1 MKKDKTISWLL
12 VICLL
17 FSLISCNG
25 DDETPTVPIDE
36 FDLTSC
42 DLSDLIH
49 ILENVGAQGAII
61 NITNC
66 TYEVNSI
73 HNTPTSTDLDL
84 GHYSGVGLPPI
95 EAPVTINGLGDVAF
109 TRGENSEFLRFFFVT
124 ETGELYLNNINLEN
138 GYLSPDRFHN
148 IGGAIL
154 NLGGRV
160 ELTDCE
166 LINNIAYSG
175 GAICNYGGVL
185 ELWDTTLS
193 DNMAEEGGGGAIT
206 STEGGIIYADEA
218 VFLRNQSSGK
228 GGAIFNQGLIQIENN
243 TRFQFNTATFGGAI
257 AHSGD
262 TTLQITDAVFS
273 DNIASEGGGAISD
286 VGAPN
291 HLTTIQNCLF
301 ENNIA
306 GPGGDSTGG
315 AIHVGGGRLNIHS
328 GSQFTNNQATW
339 GGAVYSIAA
348 DLNISASIL
357 ENNHADANGGA
368 VWIGQDTTATL
379 AVSSIVNNIAE
390 NSSGGIW
397 TEGTTTIDR
406 TTIDQNQAVFFLA
419 GGIDN
424 ALGGNLTI
432 THSTIS
438 NNISAGSGGGIFND
452 SLGNLI
458 IFNSTISGNQGSNGS
473 AIYNSGQ
480 VNLSHSTIAFN
491 YAESGKAVFSDISS
505 GTITAKN
512 SIIANNTGGWGYIS
526 NCQGIA
532 TVIGDNL
539 DDDGTCGFS
548 ITADP
553 RLDSL
558 ADNGGD
564 TLTHEILFLSPARDA
579 VTDCTDIGGSPLV
592 DMDQREISRPQ
603 DDACDIGAYEREA
616 LLAPITP
623 PISTVVFLQNSSCR
637 ERPGSEYHAT
647 GFFNSGDTAEVTARN
662 PNLTWFQVM
671 IPDSES
677 KCWVWKELVT
687 FTGEME
693 TIPIIAPEVAE
704 VSGQDEVVC
713 QPPDGG
719 CPYKEVP
726 TCWDLD
732 TCSCVPCE

>member
-1 MKKDKTISWLL
+1 MNKDKTISWLL

-17 FSLISCNG
+17 FSLVGCNG
-25 DDETPTVPIDE
+25 DDEIPTEPDEYNLGTCSLSYLID
-36 FDLTSC
+36 
-42 DLSDLIH
+42 
-49 ILENVGAQGAII
+49 ILEQVGPQGAII
-61 NITNC
+61 NYNTSC
-66 TYEVNSI
+66 TFEVNSI
-73 HNTPTSTDLDL
+73 HNEPFYAYGIT
-84 GHYSGVGLPPI
+84 YSGVGLPPI
-95 EAPVTINGLGDVAF
+95 EVPITINGLGNVTF
-109 TRGENSEFLRFFFVT
+109 TRGENSEFLRFFYVT
-124 ETGELYLNNINLEN
+124 ETGKLYLNNINLEN
-138 GYLSPDRFHN
+138 GCLPPDEGN
-148 IGGAIL
+148 NKGGAIL
-154 NLGGRV
+154 NLGGLV

-166 LINNIAYSG
+166 LVNNSASSG
-175 GAICNYGGVL
+175 GAIYNNFGFL
-185 ELWDTTLS
+185 KLWNTTLS
-193 DNMAEEGGGGAIT
+193 ENLAVSDDMSEGI
-206 STEGGIIYADEA
+206 
-218 VFLRNQSSGK
+218 
-228 GGAIFNQGLIQIENN
+228 GGAIFSQGLMDIEDN
-243 TRFQFNTATFGGAI
+243 TRFQSNTATNYGGAI
-257 AHSGD
+257 AHISKS
-262 TTLQITDAVFS
+262 TFQIDDAVFS
-273 DNIASEGGGAISD
+273 GNTAGEGGGAISAYSSD
-286 VGAPN
+286 YAGVSEQLMII
-291 HLTTIQNCLF
+291 HNCLF

-306 GPGGDSTGG
+306 ADPSNNSGGG
-315 AIHVGGGRLNIHS
+315 AILTGSGEMKIHE
-328 GSQFTNNQATW
+328 SQFINNQADW
-339 GGAVYSIAA
+339 GGAVSSSSGT
-348 DLNISASIL
+348 DLSISASIL
-357 ENNHADANGGA
+357 ENNHADFHGGA
-368 VWIGQDTTATL
+368 VDIMPDSTATF
-379 AVSSIVNNIAE
+379 AVNSIVNNIAG
-390 NSSGGIW
+390 SGGGIYNR
-397 TEGTTTIDR
+397 GTTTIDR
-406 TTIDQNQAVFFLA
+406 TTIDQNQAVA
-419 GGIDN
+419 SNGDGGGI
-424 ALGGNLTI
+424 ASMMGNLTI
-432 THSTIS
+432 TYSTIS
-438 NNISAGSGGGIFND
+438 NNTAAGSGGGIRNNN
-452 SLGNLI
+452 SNLV
-458 IFNSTISGNQGSNGS
+458 IFNSTLSGNQSNLAS
-473 AIYNSGQ
+473 AIGISGQ
-480 VNLSHSTIAFN
+480 VYISHSTIAFN
-491 YAESGKAVFSDISS
+491 YVESS
-505 GTITAKN
+505 GSAVGYTPGGLITVKN
-512 SIIANNTGGWGYIS
+512 SIIANNTGGSG
-526 NCQGIA
+526 NCGG
-532 TVIGDNL
+532 TVDALGDNL